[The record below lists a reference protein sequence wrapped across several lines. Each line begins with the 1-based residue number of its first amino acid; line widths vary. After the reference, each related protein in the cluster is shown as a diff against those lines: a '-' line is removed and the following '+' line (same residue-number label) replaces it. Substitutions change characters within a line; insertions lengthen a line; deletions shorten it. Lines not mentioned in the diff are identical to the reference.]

1 METRLVIGMAG
12 VILMTL
18 LALFAPLM
26 TDGRTCP
33 PGIDGAGCARLSATA
48 TPQTKG

>member
-18 LALFAPLM
+18 LALFAPLLAER
-26 TDGRTCP
+26 GACP
-33 PGIDGAGCARLSATA
+33 PGVDGIGCARLSATGQA
-48 TPQTKG
+48 KG